1 MTESQNPDF
10 APEHAAEASRE
21 GVSGVGAR
29 LRVAREMRQLS
40 VDEVAQALKLGPRQ
54 VEALESGNWQGLP
67 GQTFV
72 RGFVRN
78 YARLLQI
85 DPAPLMDHLDAT
97 LEKPV
102 DSLHVPAGRPA
113 TMPSGQPRRD
123 RTVVVAGLVL
133 VVLAAL
139 AYALLPNDLS
149 ALRERAQSL
158 IDSVSRKEPA
168 PEAAAGSV
176 PTAAPAAPEA
186 VFPPGTTPQQV
197 MNPQAQAPAEMA
209 PAPLAAPAVA
219 AAAPAAA
226 ADAQLRFV
234 FARESWVEVRDRD
247 NKVVY
252 SQRSPAGAEQSVGGQ
267 GPLSLVIGNAT
278 GVKLFWRGQAI
289 DLAPHTKGE
298 VARLVLE

>member
-1 MTESQNPDF
+1 MSESQSPDF
-10 APEHAAEASRE
+10 VPEQSAEASRE

-40 VDEVAQALKLGPRQ
+40 VGDVAQALKLGPRQ
-54 VEALESGNWQGLP
+54 VEALENGNWQGLP
-67 GQTFV
+67 GQTFI

-97 LEKPV
+97 LEKPG

-123 RTVVVAGLVL
+123 RTVVIAGVVL
-133 VVLAAL
+133 VILAAL
-139 AYALLPNDLS
+139 AYALLPSDLS
-149 ALRERAQSL
+149 ALRERAQGL
-158 IDSVSRKEPA
+158 IDSVSHKEPA
-168 PEAAAGSV
+168 PQAPAGNT
-176 PTAAPAAPEA
+176 PTAAPEAA
-186 VFPPGTTPQQV
+186 VFPPGSTPQQV

-219 AAAPAAA
+219 AAPAAA
-226 ADAQLRFV
+226 ADNAQLRFV
-234 FARESWVEVRDRD
+234 FTKESWVEVRDRD

-252 SQRSPAGAEQSVGGQ
+252 SQRSPAGSEQSVGGQ

>member
-1 MTESQNPDF
+1 MTESQSPDF
-10 APEHAAEASRE
+10 VPEQAAEASRE

-54 VEALESGNWQGLP
+54 VEALESGNWHGLP

-113 TMPSGQPRRD
+113 TMPTGQPRRD
-123 RTVVVAGLVL
+123 RTVVVAGVVL

-149 ALRERAQSL
+149 ALRERAQGL

-168 PEAAAGSV
+168 PEAAAGSA

-252 SQRSPAGAEQSVGGQ
+252 SQRSPAGAEQSVAGQ